1 MQGAELGQ
9 RQRTA
14 AIRRASE
21 RPAKS
26 LRNWKRPRSEIT
38 PLSAPRTHGC
48 WFLYELLFRA
58 YSRLGFGSLNSTD
71 TRRSPVLDGAVWA
84 SVLFSLLSKQSCCY
98 VTLRFVTLRFVT
110 LRYGPPRRRLR
121 PSAMPPWRRHIRTEL
136 PGASWAARR
145 RLLQLGDRG
154 SVYLSSDPLVL
165 DHPPAHLQQISLAS
179 RRAPSWQVRLGLRY
193 VT

>member
-1 MQGAELGQ
+1 MRLTSTCCVRSGAVCQADAIVQGAELGQ

-110 LRYGPPRRRLR
+110 F
-121 PSAMPPWRRHIRTEL
+121 
-136 PGASWAARR
+136 
-145 RLLQLGDRG
+145 
-154 SVYLSSDPLVL
+154 
-165 DHPPAHLQQISLAS
+165 
-179 RRAPSWQVRLGLRY
+179 RY
-193 VT
+193 VTLRSPSAKVTSVRYAPLATPYTHGAPRRVLGGAAAAPAAG

>member
-1 MQGAELGQ
+1 MRLTSTCCVRSGAVCQADAIVQGAELGQ

-145 RLLQLGDRG
+145 HAAAAPGLLHGPAAAG
-154 SVYLSSDPLVL
+154 ST
-165 DHPPAHLQQISLAS
+165 
-179 RRAPSWQVRLGLRY
+179 G
-193 VT
+193 

>member
-1 MQGAELGQ
+1 MRLTSTCCVRSGAVCQADAIVQGAELGQ

-110 LRYGPPRRRLR
+110 LPY
-121 PSAMPPWRRHIRTEL
+121 AT
-136 PGASWAARR
+136 
-145 RLLQLGDRG
+145 
-154 SVYLSSDPLVL
+154 
-165 DHPPAHLQQISLAS
+165 
-179 RRAPSWQVRLGLRY
+179 LRY
-193 VT
+193 VTLRYDVTLPYGRYVTSRHVTSRHAMSRHVTLLDVTLCHVTPRHVTSLDVT